1 MDTLPEP
8 LPSCSLIGRTFTLF
22 PGSNLFDYQ
31 ETLESAE
38 KVQLLNLNFD
48 KEITIA
54 LGLNKKYI
62 VPDNVLIAP
71 GGTDIVAEDLLCTT
85 GAALAND
92 LVANPSL
99 GHRYLGISTEG
110 DGKFGHRVSFNPRSL
125 FGLWSI
131 GKLHYTAQFNIKS
144 LERDKINADFIKTA
158 RKLPSWNENDP
169 SARDA
174 FAKFFAKWGTH
185 VITGCS
191 SGARYHLQVTRHDAS
206 NESKDNF
213 REHIGTE
220 YSSVLGVEG
229 RAKGTSQYREYLCR
243 RESKCSV
250 MGGNL
255 QLNTALAR
263 DPTSSKLFNQW
274 RESIGSDGT
283 HDITGVFVDSICNF
297 LLRSPIQEHKE
308 IAEKVQRASLF
319 HSKFITAR
327 GVFKVKGIGNAT
339 GRVSSCEV
347 QGAPGISLQAIPRP
361 GTTVSALSRTM
372 FEAQQLSGDQI
383 ECDVIMSAPPLAPI
397 DVILVS
403 SKKPLSQDN
412 PFVFDLQLQIYPEG
426 LSGAVTVV
434 LGNKGNEGKVRLPNL
449 TAIGDYVAE

>member
-8 LPSCSLIGRTFTLF
+8 LPSCSLIGRTITLF
-22 PGSNLFDYQ
+22 P
-31 ETLESAE
+31 ESTE
-38 KVQLLNLNFD
+38 KVQFLNLNFNM
-48 KEITIA
+48 EITIS
-54 LGLNKKYI
+54 LEQNKKYI

-71 GGTDIVAEDLLCTT
+71 GGTGTVAEDLLCST
-85 GAALAND
+85 GVL
-92 LVANPSL
+92 
-99 GHRYLGISTEG
+99 
-110 DGKFGHRVSFNPRSL
+110 
-125 FGLWSI
+125 
-131 GKLHYTAQFNIKS
+131 
-144 LERDKINADFIKTA
+144 TA

-206 NESKDNF
+206 DESKDNF

-412 PFVFDLQLQIYPEG
+412 PIVFDLQLQIYPEG

-434 LGNKGNEGKVRLPNL
+434 WGNKGNEGKVRLPNL
-449 TAIGDYVAE
+449 TAIGDYVTE